1 MGNLLFKRATL
12 LLVATGLTTGTIPVH
27 TLAAQSAKPK
37 SPPAIEMVSKPVVQP
52 LPGDPPAS
60 PAAAAE
66 PAPPVAAA
74 PPPDET
80 PEARKAR
87 LKAEKAAAREA
98 ERAQKQAAREEQKR
112 LKAEEKA
119 RRQAENKARGGGGGR
134 LGKALLGCAL
144 GALAG
149 GLLAGRGNRG
159 AGILAGCA
167 LGAGAGLAFAALSER
182 DNKELANFVED
193 DFALRDDECASNWTA
208 PESGKTVSV
217 SCGQTTYVQ
226 ANHKLYMENDVVLDQ
241 TNFVVAEA
249 MKYST
254 ASIRLR
260 SSPSSA
266 DNANIIG
273 GYERGAKL
281 RTYGTTSDGKWS
293 YVVDRLPDGS
303 YELLGYVA
311 TGFLSDTAPTPEA
324 RQQKFARPDPA
335 KGKENRAAIQRAAA
349 PAAAPAAAAAKPVRQ
364 ASFAAS
370 TRCKQINVNVGNET
384 KSTSRCGGS
393 ALAMLIPNTHGNKRT
408 A

>member
-1 MGNLLFKRATL
+1 MEHLILKRAIVF
-12 LLVATGLTTGTIPVH
+12 LVATALTTGTIPIH
-27 TLAAQSAKPK
+27 AATAQSAQPK
-37 SPPAIEMVSKPVVQP
+37 SPPAIKMVSQPVVQP
-52 LPGDPPAS
+52 LPGDPQPS
-60 PAAAAE
+60 PAAVE
-66 PAPPVAAA
+66 PVSPVAAA
-74 PPPDET
+74 PPVDET
-80 PEARKAR
+80 PAARKAR
-87 LKAEKAAAREA
+87 LKAEKAAAKQV
-98 ERAQKQAAREEQKR
+98 ERAQKLAAREEQKR

-119 RRQAENKARGGGGGR
+119 RQRAERQARGGGNGGR
-134 LGKALLGCAL
+134 IGKALLGCAL

-182 DNKELANFVED
+182 DNKELATFVED
-193 DFALRDDECASNWTA
+193 DFALQDESCASNWTA
-208 PESGKTVSV
+208 PESGTKVSV

-241 TNFVVAEA
+241 NNFVVAEA

-254 ASIRLR
+254 ASLRLR
-260 SSPSSA
+260 SSPSST

-293 YVVDRLPDGS
+293 YVVDKLPDGT

-311 TGFLSDTAPTPEA
+311 TSFLSDTAPSPEA
-324 RQQKFARPDPA
+324 RKLNFARLEPV
-335 KGKENRAAIQRAAA
+335 KGKEGRAAIQRATA
-349 PAAAPAAAAAKPVRQ
+349 PTAAASKPVKQ

-370 TRCKQINVNVGNET
+370 TRCKQINVSVGNEA
-384 KSTSRCGGS
+384 KSTSRCSGS
-393 ALAMLIPNTHGNKRT
+393 ALAMLLPTTHGNKRT